1 MILAVHEKILDSP
14 GMAVVMTRLFS
25 FWGGGALAGILYV
38 ILSITSLL
46 FWRIRCGLEDCFLY
60 SPWDLLDRSWW
71 LWGALFYAVAGVL
84 CLELPK
90 NRLTGTFLAAG
101 TVFYAGLVGYGYAV
115 TGYVCPACWK
125 FAAIGALL
133 AVFYWVLPDKKPGYT
148 TYISVGPARALAV
161 VVLALLIVNPGTEPV
176 AALPATAVVTAGVE
190 SQSDSTKKAGPEP
203 VEKAASYKLR
213 VSTPDGEE
221 TYLDLREKPA
231 LFFAAW
237 CPHCPEALKDA
248 ARLLPGKRPYLIV
261 TYLREGDIG
270 KAKAKLAENGLTGEP
285 YYLVQSPPEGV
296 QGVPSLVWWDGGEV
310 MHVEGAALIKKE
322 LGVPE
327 LLGYA
332 EIPNPPDG
340 GGKNAALAAALIN
353 GKIVQPGE
361 VFSFNRAVG
370 PRTVSRGFVE
380 GRSVVE
386 TVYGPKVVPDVG
398 GGVCRASTALHLAV
412 LDAGLEV
419 VEHHNHSMPVSY
431 AEPGRDAAVAW
442 PYWDFRFRNTAGK
455 LLVIKTRSDYGRLR
469 VELWVQRK

>member
-1 MILAVHEKILDSP
+1 MV
-14 GMAVVMTRLFS
+14 
-25 FWGGGALAGILYV
+25 GISYAF
-38 ILSITSLL
+38 LSVASLL
-46 FWRIRCGLEDCFLY
+46 FWKIGCTSGACSIF
-60 SPWDLLDRSWW
+60 SSWGLLDRSWW
-71 LWGALFYAVAGVL
+71 LWGALYYSVAGIL
-84 CLELPK
+84 CLGLPK
-90 NRLTGTFLAAG
+90 NRLTGAFLAAG
-101 TVFYAGLVGYGYAV
+101 AVFHAGLVGYGYVA
-115 TGYVCPACWK
+115 TGSVCPVCWK
-125 FAAIGALL
+125 FAAMGVLL
-133 AVFYWVLPDKKPGYT
+133 AVFYLISPDKQPGRMVYV
-148 TYISVGPARALAV
+148 SAGPARALAV

-176 AALPATAVVTAGVE
+176 AALPATAAVAAGVE
-190 SQSDSTKKAGPEP
+190 SQSDSIKKAGPDP
-203 VEKAASYKLR
+203 VEKTAPYQLR
-213 VSTPDGEE
+213 VSTPDGKE

-261 TYLREGDIG
+261 TYLCEGDIG

-310 MHVEGAALIKKE
+310 KHVEGAALIKKE

-340 GGKNAALAAALIN
+340 GGENAALAALLIN
-353 GKIVQPGE
+353 GKVVQPGE

-386 TVYGPKVVPDVG
+386 TVYGPKLVPDVG

-412 LDAGLEV
+412 LNAGLEV
-419 VEHHNHSMPVSY
+419 VERHNHSMPVSY
-431 AEPGRDAAVAW
+431 AEPGKDAAVAW